1 MRVGLTG
8 RGFSD
13 GQIVGVYSRGQVWN
27 ASTLAWEAMTQ
38 ALVKTDTLTVA
49 GSMSVSNFPATP
61 VAYIYGKTGDTT
73 YQMPRL
79 DKYTHALNVM
89 EYVHHEIHDGHAFM
103 YHDVIDSLGT
113 GVSQDYL
120 ITTPDTT
127 AWLHISHDIELS
139 GAGTVELFEAGNR
152 TGTTLQTM
160 YNRDRNNTSLV
171 NTGTIH
177 KGTSGGSTDGTKI
190 VYWKGGSNQAKNS
203 ATHGTASEKILKQNT
218 KYILRVTSRA
228 ETIIVSVSIGW
239 YEHVNKDA

>member
-1 MRVGLTG
+1 
-8 RGFSD
+8 
-13 GQIVGVYSRGQVWN
+13 
-27 ASTLAWEAMTQ
+27 MTQ
-38 ALVKTDTLTVA
+38 PLIKTDSLTVA
-49 GSMSVSNFPATP
+49 GSVSVSNWPEVT
-61 VAYIYGKTGDTT
+61 VAYMYGKTGDST

-127 AWLHISHDIELS
+127 AWLHVSHDVELS
-139 GAGTVELFEAGNR
+139 GAGTVEIYEAGDR

-160 YNRDRNNTSLV
+160 YNRDRNNTSLT

-177 KGTSGGSTDGTKI
+177 KGTSGGATDGTRI
-190 VYWKGGSNQAKNS
+190 VYWKGGANQSKNS

-228 ETIIVSVSIGW
+228 EATIVSVSIGW
-239 YEHVNKDA
+239 YEHTNKTA